1 MPCMGVLSK
10 TLKAL
15 ALILSLILSLGSTL
29 IALDAQSLAKQGIRI
44 IDQNSYTTSETA
56 VIEVAIQVENTGFFF
71 ELYDVNV
78 TLSIFDN
85 NNVTY
90 DVDSGY
96 IEYLS
101 LGESEILNL
110 TLEIPIDVAA
120 EWNAGNIEL
129 YVRVF
134 FYLWFGKYNYK
145 LLGFGI
151 AGIINLRGE

>member
-1 MPCMGVLSK
+1 MGVLSK

-78 TLSIFDN
+78 TLSLIH
-85 NNVTY
+85 
-90 DVDSGY
+90 
-96 IEYLS
+96 I
-101 LGESEILNL
+101 
-110 TLEIPIDVAA
+110 
-120 EWNAGNIEL
+120 
-129 YVRVF
+129 
-134 FYLWFGKYNYK
+134 
-145 LLGFGI
+145 
-151 AGIINLRGE
+151 

>member
-1 MPCMGVLSK
+1 MGVLSK